1 MFPSAGPSADAAIPG
16 KVPTPAVAP
25 ASSAVSKA
33 SPETRLGDG
42 DRDTIDLPDYVPG
55 LSPAQVTAMAALLD
69 GKSATHAAVMA
80 GVKRVTVYR
89 WQYFHPEFA
98 AALNS
103 FRRQQYAEFSA
114 RFSAMQEKVL
124 SVMEALLNKQDFR
137 VVKLYFSFIEKQRI
151 GPGTPEGVS
160 RRLARPH
167 QRAADAAIKPV
178 LTASRLPTEIRE
190 DLMIRY
196 FKHDNAA
203 QNLDP
208 RPGGRLHKT

>member
-16 KVPTPAVAP
+16 EVSVPAVAP
-25 ASSAVSKA
+25 ASPAVSKA

-103 FRRQQYAEFSA
+103 FRRQQYAEFST
-114 RFSAMQEKVL
+114 RFSAMQEKML
-124 SVMEALLNKQDFR
+124 SPPAPARGRRGDQAGAHRPAPAAGRARGPHGPLLQ
-137 VVKLYFSFIEKQRI
+137 
-151 GPGTPEGVS
+151 
-160 RRLARPH
+160 A
-167 QRAADAAIKPV
+167 
-178 LTASRLPTEIRE
+178 
-190 DLMIRY
+190 
-196 FKHDNAA
+196 
-203 QNLDP
+203 
-208 RPGGRLHKT
+208 